1 MNEDPRSRPPPQWF
15 NAGTGKDLKFSVD
28 TNTGASIASK
38 NVNQLNA
45 EDISTWVLT

>member
-1 MNEDPRSRPPPQWF
+1 MNEDPRSRPTPQWF

-38 NVNQLNA
+38 TVNQLDA
-45 EDISTWVLT
+45 EDLST